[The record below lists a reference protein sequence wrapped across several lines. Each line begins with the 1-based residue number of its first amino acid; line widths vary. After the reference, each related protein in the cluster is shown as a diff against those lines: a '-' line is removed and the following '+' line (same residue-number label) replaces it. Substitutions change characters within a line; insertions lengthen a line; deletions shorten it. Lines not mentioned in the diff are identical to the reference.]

1 MKRTVWV
8 FLTAL
13 LAFGTWTA
21 VRPATVHACS
31 CAGATSLEAQL
42 NRDTAVFTGKV
53 VRLTAPAKG
62 IFQSSADPVRVQFE
76 VKTVWKG
83 TLSAQATVYTAL
95 SSASCGYDDFQVN
108 EDYLVFAH
116 GQSNRLETGL
126 CDGNKTLAAAQ
137 SELQA
142 LGAGYEPVR
151 MKEPLPRRSGAAAIA
166 LVSAGVLIAAL
177 LLTKLIWRR
186 RG

>member
-1 MKRTVWV
+1 MKRTVGV

-31 CAGATSLEAQL
+31 CASAPSLEAQL

-116 GQSNRLETGL
+116 GKPNRLETGL
-126 CDGNKTLAAAQ
+126 CNGNKTLAAAQ
-137 SELQA
+137 PDLQA
-142 LGAGYEPVR
+142 LGAGYEPVP
-151 MKEPLPRRSGAAAIA
+151 MKEPLSHRSGAAVIA
-166 LVSAGVLIAAL
+166 SVGAGVLIAVL
-177 LLTKLIWRR
+177 LPAMLMRRR